1 MATVNVQIA
10 AAGDDGGWSEAG
22 YFSST
27 TATIIRLGDASS
39 SDYGRSAWFRWATGI
54 PALSAITNATLTLI
68 PKGITT
74 VPPAGSTIPTLRIYA
89 ADEDSPAVP
98 TTKAD
103 ITGRPRTSAF
113 VDWTPP
119 AWGTG
124 VAQASP
130 DLASVIQEVVSRP
143 GFSGTVMLLVEDLT
157 TGSTTLTAQL
167 SMDAFE
173 SAPANTARFA
183 ATYTAQTVP
192 TAAIGG
198 PTTVAA
204 SAGIS
209 VTGTGTPT
217 TAGATITT
225 YLWRIISGLG
235 SLNNTAL
242 QNPTFTAGATAGTTV
257 LGLVVTDSNGLQ
269 SVEATR
275 NITVTGATA
284 VTVHNQVGASLDDGS
299 WHNEG
304 AGSTS
309 SNGVNVT
316 VGDSSST
323 DNARWGWSRHV
334 LNVPQGATI
343 STADVTVKSVA
354 TASVF
359 PAITIVAVAA
369 DDGPSYVSR
378 AQYNA
383 LAQTSAS
390 VPWTPTVWTNAT
402 SYTTPELKTVIQEIV
417 NRPGWV
423 SGSHI
428 LLFYKVPVDA
438 WVSANAIKFATWD
451 AVPADAPIL
460 NVTYA
465 QVTPTPNAG
474 PDQGP
479 VDSRVAINLTSAGS
493 TGSPDTY
500 LWEILSG
507 GGTLSSSSA
516 ANPTYK
522 PPATAEGGQAVIGL
536 KVGVGSVGAAQDTM
550 TVTYRPHTEW
560 IVGGVPVLSRM
571 T

>member
-22 YFSST
+22 YFSATS
-27 TATIIRLGDASS
+27 ATIIRLGDATVT
-39 SDYGRSAWFRWATGI
+39 DYGRSAWFRWATGI

-68 PKGITT
+68 PKGISGT
-74 VPPAGSTIPTLRIYA
+74 PIPTLRIYA
-89 ADEDSPAVP
+89 SDEDNPAVP
-98 TTKAD
+98 TSKAD
-103 ITGRPRTSAF
+103 AAGRPRTSLF

-124 VAQASP
+124 IAQASP
-130 DLASVIQEVVSRP
+130 DLSAVIQEVVSRV

-157 TGSTTLTAQL
+157 TGSSTLTAQL

-204 SAGIS
+204 SAGITA
-209 VTGTGTPT
+209 TGTGTPT

-275 NITVTGATA
+275 NISVTGGTA
-284 VTVHNQVGASLDDGS
+284 VVVTDRVAATLDDGS

-309 SNGVNVT
+309 STGPTVA

-323 DNARWGWSRHV
+323 DNARWGWTRHV

-343 STADVTVKSVA
+343 SLAKVSLKA
-354 TASVF
+354 TGLTGPI
-359 PAITIVAVAA
+359 PAMTLVAA
-369 DDGPSYVSR
+369 DVDDGPAYVSR
-378 AQYNA
+378 AVYTA
-383 LAQTSAS
+383 LAQTTASAG
-390 VPWTPTVWTNAT
+390 WTPAAWVTNTVYD
-402 SYTTPELKTVIQEIV
+402 SPDLKTIVQEIV
-417 NRPGWV
+417 DRPGWV
-423 SGSHI
+423 SGNHI
-428 LLFYKVPVDA
+428 LIFYKVPVDA
-438 WVSANAIKFATWD
+438 WASANVLTFRAWD
-451 AVPADAPIL
+451 NDPTAAAL
-460 NVTYA
+460 LSVTYA
-465 QVTPTPNAG
+465 EVTPTPNAG

-479 VDSRVAINLTSAGS
+479 VDSRVSINLTSAGS
-493 TGSPDTY
+493 TGSPNAW

-507 GGTLSSSSA
+507 GGSLSSSSTA
-516 ANPTYK
+516 SPTYK
-522 PPATAEGGQAVIGL
+522 PPATAAGGQAVIGL
-536 KVGVGSVGAAQDTM
+536 KVGVGTVGAAQDTM

-560 IVGGVPVLSRM
+560 IVGGVPVLTRM